1 MVHKL
6 QVFLDVIHVKVVLLL
21 LMLMLLDML
30 LQLLVL

>member
-6 QVFLDVIHVKVVLLL
+6 QVFLGVIHVKVVLLL